1 MHGATLI
8 SVPPLFFPMKKSA
21 QLWCSLIFC
30 LLPTITSGEFYFTF
44 PKLHL
49 LDSSVGHM
57 YKVRAFGHEVPTEI
71 IGFGSLDSG
80 TAPAYNTHR
89 LIRKVS
95 CAGFAS

>member
-1 MHGATLI
+1 MHGAMLI

>member
-1 MHGATLI
+1 MHMHGAMLI

-21 QLWCSLIFC
+21 QLIFC

-57 YKVRAFGHEVPTEI
+57 YKGRAFGHEVPTEI

-80 TAPAYNTHR
+80 TAPAYT
-89 LIRKVS
+89 
-95 CAGFAS
+95 